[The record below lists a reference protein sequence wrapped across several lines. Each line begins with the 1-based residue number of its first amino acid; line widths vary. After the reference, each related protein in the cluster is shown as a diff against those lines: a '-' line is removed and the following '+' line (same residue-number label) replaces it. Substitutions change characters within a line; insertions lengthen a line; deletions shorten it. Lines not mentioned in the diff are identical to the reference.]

1 MTRDCG
7 RSAILEEIMT
17 HPELKSHYLQEAQY
31 MTGRVKILKEKNLE
45 THGNLTTDLETGEQL
60 DRRNY

>member
-1 MTRDCG
+1 
-7 RSAILEEIMT
+7 MT

-31 MTGRVKILKEKNLE
+31 MTGRVKILKEKHRE
-45 THGNLTTDLETGEQL
+45 THGNLTTDLETWEQL